1 MVDFLSGMFGGG
13 YEKEAAQKDIA
24 AAQAYQGQAMPALQQ
39 AYQTG
44 QTNLGQAV
52 GAYNPLVNLGAQY
65 SQAAPTYLGAMGV
78 GTPQQVQ
85 AAQSAFTNA
94 PGYQFAL
101 NQAQQ
106 AAERA
111 AAAGG
116 MTASGNL
123 IDAEQRNAIGLQNQ
137 QYQNWVDNL
146 QKAGQMGL
154 GATQAGAQGQA
165 TGYTNLANLAQTYGE
180 NQANVYGNVE
190 GATIGANNLAAQ
202 GQAAG
207 AKNLLGAGLQL
218 ATLGLTAPTGGLSNT
233 LFGKAFSGLSN
244 MFGGDGGGAATG
256 YGGSPYY
263 GPAAPQGGSYSLS
276 TAGYSPQA
284 YQLGAGMIPV

>member
-1 MVDFLSGMFGGG
+1 MVDFLSGLFGGG
-13 YEKEAAQKDIA
+13 YEKEAANKDILA
-24 AAQAYQGQAMPALQQ
+24 ANQYSNVALPALAS

-65 SQAAPTYLGAMGV
+65 SQVAPTLTGALGI
-78 GTPQQVQ
+78 GTPQQVS
-85 AAQSAFTNA
+85 AAGSAFSND

-101 NQAQQ
+101 QQAQQ

-123 IDAEQRNAIGLQNQ
+123 IDAEQRNAINLQNQ
-137 QYQNWVDNL
+137 QYQNWINNL
-146 QKAGQMGL
+146 KGVGQMGL
-154 GATQAGAQGQA
+154 GATQAGAAGQA
-165 TGYTNLANLAQTYGE
+165 TGYTNLANLAQQYGE

-233 LFGKAFSGLSN
+233 LFGKAFGGISD
-244 MFGGDGGGAATG
+244 MFGGGGGGSATG

-276 TAGYSPQA
+276 TAGYSPEA

>member
-1 MVDFLSGMFGGG
+1 MVGFLSGMFGGG
-13 YEKEAAQKDIA
+13 FEKEAAQKDIA
-24 AAQAYQGQAMPALQQ
+24 AANQYANTSLPALAA

-52 GAYNPLVNLGAQY
+52 GAYDPLKQLGAQY

-85 AAQSAFTNA
+85 AAQSAFTNQ